1 MNWLDHLAEFWPHLA
16 AGFSFLAALLASIHA
31 VLNKRDSRAAALWLG
46 FIWLLP
52 VVGPVLYIA
61 LGVNRIRRHA
71 QSLRI
76 GRGSRDGIPKPIPD
90 DMGEPHRLE
99 AEHLRMLA
107 HVVDRVAT
115 RPLVAGNHIQVL
127 VNGDESYP
135 AMLAAIEA
143 ATASISLATYIFDN
157 DRSGNQFVEV
167 LGRAV
172 KRGGRILDV
181 LEKLKLAMLDGLGGA
196 AALDGLVR
204 AVREERA
211 QTGEEGLE
219 GVLDEIETRAAVELA
234 KAEMS
239 RLAA

>member
-1 MNWLDHLAEFWPHLA
+1 MKVNGTRGAPTTGAASGPRPSSSPGFSLQTDA
-16 AGFSFLAALLASIHA
+16 AGKADAAGPAARTAGVGPVGSVDALLALQEA
-31 VLNKRDSRAAALWLG
+31 DGPTERKR
-46 FIWLLP
+46 
-52 VVGPVLYIA
+52 
-61 LGVNRIRRHA
+61 
-71 QSLRI
+71 
-76 GRGSRDGIPKPIPD
+76 
-90 DMGEPHRLE
+90 
-99 AEHLRMLA
+99 
-107 HVVDRVAT
+107 
-115 RPLVAGNHIQVL
+115 
-127 VNGDESYP
+127 
-135 AMLAAIEA
+135 
-143 ATASISLATYIFDN
+143 
-157 DRSGNQFVEV
+157 
-167 LGRAV
+167 RAV